1 MGEAP
6 GTGDLGRRGF
16 VERVK
21 GRIRGAGS
29 KREQP
34 SVRRFESRDLKS
46 VLKIVAGYFNLPQ
59 EKLVGRRTEWRDE
72 RAIAMEL
79 MYRYGGVSQP
89 EVSKVMGDLD
99 YTAVSRER
107 KRLREKIKTERGL
120 KAALDEIGTSLMP
133 QAKDLTWTPLC
144 PNTCTESAGPTA
156 SISGGINTIASKSMG
171 GPGELC
177 RRNNDHAHLLRVFA
191 EPQRTGVGKYHG
203 IERWSVTS

>member
-1 MGEAP
+1 VGEAP

-79 MYRYGGVSQP
+79 IYRYGGVSQP
-89 EVSKVMGDLD
+89 DVGKVMGDLD

-120 KAALDEIGTSLMP
+120 KAALDAIGISLMP
-133 QAKDLTWTPLC
+133 KVK
-144 PNTCTESAGPTA
+144 
-156 SISGGINTIASKSMG
+156 I
-171 GPGELC
+171 
-177 RRNNDHAHLLRVFA
+177 
-191 EPQRTGVGKYHG
+191 
-203 IERWSVTS
+203 